1 MNHANPTAP
10 TPTTITMS
18 IRTLLLVLLTTQV
31 FAWPWDSEPTA
42 TLEDCGIEKNAVF
55 KLLYYKIKQN
65 DTTTYNPNKPVDI
78 SMIYANHYHIYEDIQ
93 AEFKYSLNGIPMPS
107 QTENACGHGLECP
120 QIPGEHEVSREIQF
134 PTIPGKTKAEV
145 LWKSGDTTLL
155 CIRAM
160 IFVPV
165 LNVLRWR

>member
-1 MNHANPTAP
+1 
-10 TPTTITMS
+10 MS
-18 IRTLLLVLLTTQV
+18 FRTLLLVALTTQV
-31 FAWPWDSEPTA
+31 FAWPWDSQPTA
-42 TLEDCGIEKNAVF
+42 TLEDCGVEKNAVF
-55 KLLYYKIKQN
+55 KLLHHKIKQN
-65 DTTTYNPNKPVDI
+65 DTESYIPNKPVDI
-78 SMIYANHYHIYEDIQ
+78 SIIYANDDKLYEDIQ
-93 AEFKYSLNGIPMPS
+93 AEFKYSVNGIPMPS
-107 QTENACGHGLECP
+107 QTENACVHGLTCP

-134 PTIPGKTKAEV
+134 PTMPGKTKAEV